1 MISVTSPEWGKVNR
15 IRVAGLNG
23 FGKFC
28 EREKSTGRLI
38 AGVCGSNTA
47 VGTLL
52 LATKLLGVDHT
63 PSNVPSDAL
72 TCHQYG
78 SHDELLLS
86 VYPAKLQS
94 RAIFN

>member
-47 VGTLL
+47 VGPLL
-52 LATKLLGVDHT
+52 VAPTLLGVAPT
-63 PSNVPSDAL
+63 PSHVASAAL

-86 VYPAKLQS
+86 VYPAKTTVTS
-94 RAIFN
+94 DI

>member
-52 LATKLLGVDHT
+52 LATKLLGVDQT

-78 SHDELLLS
+78 SHDERLLS
-86 VYPAKLQS
+86 VYLAKTTVTS
-94 RAIFN
+94 DI